1 MGRNGQIGTR
11 RADFLRGAAAA
22 GSGLALAGL
31 GVEGAQ
37 AAGKKDVTQEAR
49 RILGVLLVLE
59 RLTTT
64 LYYGGLTSY
73 FVMRSADLAGPG
85 GNPHNPGLPPGGNPQ
100 QVRFLQAALDAE
112 AKHAAALERVGAASP
127 YARFYFPYDTLQ
139 RLGSPASRAS
149 FLGVVDMLET
159 VCVGAYGAAAI
170 AFIRL
175 GRPDLAE
182 TSARIMGVESEH
194 RTLGRVIGRITPAND
209 HTLETAPFGAVDEAM
224 REIAPFLTGR
234 DYLFANGASAAT
246 RIATMPA
253 SGEVARV
260 VGAHGTRLVP
270 SFALPLAPK
279 RGRRR
284 APIKGGH

>member
-1 MGRNGQIGTR
+1 MGRRDQIGAR

-22 GSGLALAGL
+22 GSGLALAAMGGL
-31 GVEGAQ
+31 GVERAQ

-49 RILGVLLVLE
+49 RILGALLALE
-59 RLTTT
+59 RLTTA

-73 FVMRSADLAGPG
+73 FVMRSADLAGPS

-112 AKHAAALERVGAASP
+112 AKHAAALERVGAVSP
-127 YARFYFPYDTLQ
+127 YGRFYVPRDTFLH
-139 RLGSPASRAS
+139 LGSSASRAS
-149 FLGVVDMLET
+149 FLGVVDLLET
-159 VCVGAYGAAAI
+159 ICVGAYGAAAV

-194 RTLGRVIGRITPAND
+194 RTLGRVIGHISPAND
-209 HTLETAPFGAVDEAM
+209 HTLETAPFSEVDEAM

-234 DYLFANGASAAT
+234 GYLFASGAT
-246 RIATMPA
+246 QTMVVPSRA
-253 SGEVARV
+253 EVARM

-270 SFALPLAPK
+270 SFALIIK
-279 RGRRR
+279 KGGRR
-284 APIKGGH
+284 